1 MAAGN
6 VFRSVS
12 KLCSPVNI
20 ACLSLC
26 LGGGS
31 AGTGL
36 PDQKA
41 DVTLSMSD
49 EDLLAMFEGSLG
61 PYAAYTSRRLKVQG
75 ELKTAMKLE
84 GLIKLLRK

>member
-1 MAAGN
+1 MQPCDIA
-6 VFRSVS
+6 R
-12 KLCSPVNI
+12 LCF
-20 ACLSLC
+20 C

-41 DVTLSMSD
+41 DVTLGMSE
-49 EDLLAMFEGSLG
+49 EDLLGMFEGSLR
-61 PYAAYTSRRLKVQG
+61 PYAAYTSGRLKVQG